1 MAEILTIGEI
11 LVEVMAKEVGQKF
24 TETGEFQG
32 PFPSGAPAI
41 FIDQAAKLGSSSRIL
56 SKVGDDGFGRI
67 NVNRLK
73 EDGVDVS
80 HIGRLP
86 DRTTGI
92 AFVTY
97 KWDGGREFIYTIKES
112 ASAFISRD
120 DLSEELFEGC
130 KYLHIAGCSAFNNEM
145 MSLLRKSIIIAK
157 QKNIQISF
165 DPNIRQELMENRA
178 MKQFVLFALD
188 NCDIFLPG
196 QEELRFITGN
206 DDEESAVRAILD
218 EKAACVVVK
227 RGSKGCRVYEKDR
240 YYDLA
245 AHEVKEVD
253 PTGAGDCFAGAFV
266 SLLNQGWSIEEAAK
280 YANAAGA
287 LSVTKRGPMEG
298 TVSLEE
304 IACFVAGRA

>member
-97 KWDGGREFIYTIKES
+97 KRDGGREFIYTIKES

-206 DDEESAVRAILD
+206 DDEKSAVQAILD
-218 EKAACVVVK
+218 EKASCVVVK
-227 RGSKGCRVYEKDR
+227 RGSKDAADR
-240 YYDLA
+240 
-245 AHEVKEVD
+245 K
-253 PTGAGDCFAGAFV
+253 
-266 SLLNQGWSIEEAAK
+266 
-280 YANAAGA
+280 
-287 LSVTKRGPMEG
+287 SV
-298 TVSLEE
+298 V
-304 IACFVAGRA
+304 